1 MFPTVLNSIK
11 TYTPECYLGWG
22 RVAVVVG
29 FNSRGGS
36 YHPYKDLFVCPAC
49 PGFPG
54 IQSYGNGIF
63 RNKSPTA
70 RSLDSWGMITEW
82 LLMQDDLG
90 KYALSINEPWNHHCF
105 RFFLF
110 EKTRICFSNMKIVT
124 SAVLPLP
131 LAAANKVLARQY
143 LSMNGPFMNLYFAV
157 ALWHKEPQIHPIKH
171 YPCKPE
177 DSWSYQ
183 FGQSLGPAW
192 NFCVIL
198 TCSHRM
204 HACFVY
210 LQLSF
215 TMCQFNWI

>member
-1 MFPTVLNSIK
+1 MLPTVLNSIK
-11 TYTPECYLGWG
+11 TKTPQCVTSAE
-22 RVAVVVG
+22 VVWQWWWVSTPAG
-29 FNSRGGS
+29 V
-36 YHPYKDLFVCPAC
+36 PIIPKDLFVCFVCSAC

-90 KYALSINEPWNHHCF
+90 KYALSINEPSNHHCF

-110 EKTRICFSNMKIVT
+110 EKTRVCFSNMKIVT

-131 LAAANKVLARQY
+131 LAVANKVLARQY
-143 LSMNGPFMNLYFAV
+143 LSINGP
-157 ALWHKEPQIHPIKH
+157 LWISTLQWHCGTRNPRYIQSNILQR
-171 YPCKPE
+171 KPE

-183 FGQSLGPAW
+183 FGQILGPTW

-204 HACFVY
+204 HACFIY
-210 LQLSF
+210 FQLSF
-215 TMCQFNWI
+215 N

>member
-11 TYTPECYLGWG
+11 TPNPQCVTSAEVVWQWWWVSTPAG
-22 RVAVVVG
+22 V
-29 FNSRGGS
+29 
-36 YHPYKDLFVCPAC
+36 PIIPKDLFVCPAC

-90 KYALSINEPWNHHCF
+90 KYALSINEPWNPHCF

-110 EKTRICFSNMKIVT
+110 EKTRICFSNMNIVT

-131 LAAANKVLARQY
+131 LAAANKVLARQH
-143 LSMNGPFMNLYFAV
+143 LSINGPFMNLYFAV
-157 ALWHKEPQIHPIKH
+157 GLWHKEPEIHPIKH

-183 FGQSLGPAW
+183 FGQSLGPTW
-192 NFCVIL
+192 NFCV
-198 TCSHRM
+198 SHRM

-215 TMCQFNWI
+215 TLIYYLQ